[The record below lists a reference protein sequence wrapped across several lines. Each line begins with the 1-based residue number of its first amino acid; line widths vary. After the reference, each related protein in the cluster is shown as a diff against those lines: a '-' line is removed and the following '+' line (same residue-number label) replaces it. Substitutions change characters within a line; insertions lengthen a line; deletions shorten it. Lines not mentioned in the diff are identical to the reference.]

1 MAKEAKARIKVPKSV
16 TAGEAFEVKTLV
28 SHNMESG
35 QRKDK
40 SGNKIP
46 RMILNKFSAKY
57 NGTEVF
63 SADWYPA
70 ISANPFMAF
79 YMIANESGT
88 LDLTWIDDAG
98 EVFEKSK
105 EIKVG

>member
-1 MAKEAKARIKVPKSV
+1 MAKAKARIKAPKSV

-28 SHNMESG
+28 SHKMESG

-46 RMILNKFSAKY
+46 RMILNKFTAEF
-57 NGTEVF
+57 NGAQVF
-63 SADWYPA
+63 SSDWHPA

-88 LDLTWIDDAG
+88 LNLTWVDDEG
-98 EVFEKSK
+98 VVYEKSK
-105 EIKVG
+105 DIKVG